1 MRQAHFFDLDTLID
15 INNKIWIVDKTK
27 PSIPVVKISKSDFN
41 LIKKGIFRKYDQRL
55 NIGGTSYWLPEDL
68 MNSIKIRCKNLKCDI
83 TGLSFSMQEFM
94 NPSIIEEMNFDIN
107 IQNFE
112 HLKNTRD
119 DIYVICSK
127 NSERNYSSII
137 EKLKEKLADQG
148 LIIKNFYYLSETF
161 YNRDK
166 DDITHKK
173 VRMLLQHLIGLKTDG
188 DKFTDEEIEEYDR
201 VYFYDDEINAVVL
214 AKDSNKVFE
223 FIVSKTE
230 ENLKSRIKD
239 IIKSNDKVVVV
250 RQITNNKINPFIE
263 TEVLLEWSNLKK
275 TFESFN
281 YKRF

>member
-1 MRQAHFFDLDTLID
+1 MRQGHFFDLDVLINVD
-15 INNKIWIVDKTK
+15 NKVWIVNKTK

-41 LIKKGIFRKYDQRL
+41 LIKKGVYRKDQQSL
-55 NIGGTSYWLPEDL
+55 TIGGASYWIPEDL
-68 MNSIKIRCKNLKCDI
+68 MNKIKIRCKNLKCDI
-83 TGLSFSMQEFM
+83 TDLAFSMQEFM
-94 NPSIIEEMNFDIN
+94 NPSVIENLDFDIN
-107 IQNFE
+107 IENFQ

-119 DIYVICSK
+119 DIYVICSR

-137 EKLKEKLADQG
+137 ERLNDKLSKYG

-161 YNRDK
+161 YNRDN

-173 VRMLLQHLIGLKTDG
+173 VRMLLQHLVGLKTDG

-201 VYFYDDEINAVVL
+201 VYFYDDEMKSILL

-223 FIVSKTE
+223 FIVSNTE
-230 ENLKSRIKD
+230 ESIKERIKD
-239 IIKSNDKVVVV
+239 LIKNDDKVVIVN
-250 RQITNNKINPFIE
+250 QITNNKINPFIE
-263 TEVLLEWSNLKK
+263 TDVNIEWFNLKK

>member
-239 IIKSNDKVVVV
+239 IIKSNDKVVIV

>member
-148 LIIKNFYYLSETF
+148 LVIKNFYYLSETF

-250 RQITNNKINPFIE
+250 RHITNNKINPFIE

>member
-55 NIGGTSYWLPEDL
+55 NIGGASYWLPEDL

-188 DKFTDEEIEEYDR
+188 DKFTDGEIEEYDR

>member
-1 MRQAHFFDLDTLID
+1 MRQAHFFDLDTLMD
-15 INNKIWIVDKTK
+15 VNNKIWIVDKTK

-148 LIIKNFYYLSETF
+148 LVIKNFYYLSETF

-250 RQITNNKINPFIE
+250 RHITNNKINPFIE

>member
-173 VRMLLQHLIGLKTDG
+173 VRMLLQHLVGLRTDG

>member
-188 DKFTDEEIEEYDR
+188 DKFTDGEIEEYDR

-250 RQITNNKINPFIE
+250 RKITNNKINPFIE

>member
-15 INNKIWIVDKTK
+15 VNNKIWIVDKTK

>member
-15 INNKIWIVDKTK
+15 VNNKIWIVDKTK

-188 DKFTDEEIEEYDR
+188 DKFTDGEIEEYDR

-239 IIKSNDKVVVV
+239 IIKSNDKVVIV
-250 RQITNNKINPFIE
+250 RQITNNKINPFLE

>member
-41 LIKKGIFRKYDQRL
+41 LIKKGIFRKYNQKL
-55 NIGGTSYWLPEDL
+55 TIGGSSYWLPEDL

-83 TGLSFSMQEFM
+83 TGLAFSMQEFM

-137 EKLKEKLADQG
+137 EKLKEKLADLG

-173 VRMLLQHLIGLKTDG
+173 VRMLLQHLFGLKTDG

-201 VYFYDDEINAVVL
+201 VYFYDNEINAVML

-223 FIVSKTE
+223 FIVSNTDD
-230 ENLKSRIKD
+230 NLKSKIKD
-239 IIKSNDKVVVV
+239 LIKSDGKVVVV
-250 RQITNNKINPFIE
+250 RHITDNKINPFIE
-263 TEVLLEWSNLKK
+263 TEVLLEWFNLKK
-275 TFESFN
+275 TFESFS

>member
-1 MRQAHFFDLDTLID
+1 MRQAHFFDLDTLINID
-15 INNKIWIVDKTK
+15 NKIWIVDKTK
-27 PSIPVVKISKSDFN
+27 PSIPIIKISKSDFN
-41 LIKKGIFRKYDQRL
+41 LIKKGIFRKYNQKL
-55 NIGGTSYWLPEDL
+55 SIGGSSYWISEDL

-107 IQNFE
+107 TQNFE
-112 HLKNTRD
+112 YLKNTRD

-137 EKLKEKLADQG
+137 EKLKEKLAEQG
-148 LIIKNFYYLSETF
+148 LIIKSFYYLSETF
-161 YNRDK
+161 YNRDS
-166 DDITHKK
+166 DGITHKK
-173 VRMLLQHLIGLKTDG
+173 VRMLLQHLVGLRTDG

-201 VYFYDDEINAVVL
+201 VYFYDDDIDAVVL

-239 IIKSNDKVVVV
+239 IIKNNDKVVIV

-263 TEVLLEWSNLKK
+263 AEVLLEWSNLKK

>member
-1 MRQAHFFDLDTLID
+1 MRQAHFFDLDTLINID
-15 INNKIWIVDKTK
+15 NRIWIVDKTK

-41 LIKKGIFRKYDQRL
+41 LIKKGIFRKYDQKL
-55 NIGGTSYWLPEDL
+55 TIGGSSYWLPEDL

-83 TGLSFSMQEFM
+83 TGLAFSMQEFM

-137 EKLKEKLADQG
+137 EKLKEKLADYG
-148 LIIKNFYYLSETF
+148 LVIKNFYYLSETF

-173 VRMLLQHLIGLKTDG
+173 VRMLLQHLVGLRTDG

-223 FIVSKTE
+223 FIVSNTE
-230 ENLKSRIKD
+230 ESLKSRIKD
-239 IIKSNDKVVVV
+239 LIKNDDKVVVV
-250 RQITNNKINPFIE
+250 RQITNNKVNTFIE
-263 TEVLLEWSNLKK
+263 TEVLIEWSNLKK

-281 YKRF
+281 YKRI

>member
-15 INNKIWIVDKTK
+15 VNNKIWIVDKTK

-148 LIIKNFYYLSETF
+148 LVIKNFYYLSETF

-173 VRMLLQHLIGLKTDG
+173 VRMLLQHLVGLRTDG

>member
-15 INNKIWIVDKTK
+15 VNNKIWIVDKTK
-27 PSIPVVKISKSDFN
+27 PSIPVVKLSKSDFN
-41 LIKKGIFRKYDQRL
+41 LIKKGIFRKYDQKL
-55 NIGGTSYWLPEDL
+55 TIGGSSYWLPEDL

-83 TGLSFSMQEFM
+83 TGLAFSMQEFM

-137 EKLKEKLADQG
+137 DKLKEKLADYG
-148 LIIKNFYYLSETF
+148 LVIKNFYYLSETF

-173 VRMLLQHLIGLKTDG
+173 VRMLLQHLVGLRTDG

-239 IIKSNDKVVVV
+239 LIKNDDKVVVV

-281 YKRF
+281 YKRI

>member
-1 MRQAHFFDLDTLID
+1 MRQAHFFDLDTLINID
-15 INNKIWIVDKTK
+15 NRIWIVDKTK

-41 LIKKGIFRKYDQRL
+41 LIKKGIFRKYDQKL
-55 NIGGTSYWLPEDL
+55 TIGGSSYWLPEDL

-83 TGLSFSMQEFM
+83 TGLAFSMQEFM

-137 EKLKEKLADQG
+137 EKLKEKLADYG
-148 LIIKNFYYLSETF
+148 LVIKNFYYLSETF

-173 VRMLLQHLIGLKTDG
+173 VRMLLQHLVGLRTDG

-223 FIVSKTE
+223 FIVSNTE
-230 ENLKSRIKD
+230 ESLKSRIKD
-239 IIKSNDKVVVV
+239 LIKNDDKVVVV
-250 RQITNNKINPFIE
+250 RQITNNKVNTFIE
-263 TEVLLEWSNLKK
+263 TEVPIEWFNLKK

-281 YKRF
+281 YKRI